1 MKMKC
6 IVCKK
11 QIEAFDLGGDVI
23 NEIEAKPEEQCWH
36 DGDVNKFYCG
46 YGSSH
51 DDNMYLVALCDDC
64 ITNREE
70 QNIIKKIN

>member
-11 QIEAFDLGGDVI
+11 QIEAFDLAGDVI
-23 NEIEAKPEEQCWH
+23 NEAKPETLNWNN
-36 DGDVNKFYCG
+36 GDVNKFYCG

-51 DDNMYLVALCDDC
+51 DDDMFLIALCDDC
-64 ITNREE
+64 ITDRLE
-70 QNIIKKIN
+70 QNIIIKL